1 MPKRRISDFIYECG
15 QLKKNPRTGWLSI
28 GIKDCES
35 IADHS
40 WRTAV
45 IGLLLAK
52 LEKADE
58 EKVLKLCLLHDIHEA
73 RLGDLNYLS
82 SRYVKKDRM
91 RAAKDIC
98 KGLFCAKEIES
109 IMKELFEMKT
119 KAAIIAKD
127 ADLLD
132 MIAQAREYMD
142 SGNKYA
148 KEWIPDAKRKLK
160 TKSAKKI
167 AKELAA
173 TSSNSFWM
181 RLPPL

>member
-1 MPKRRISDFIYECG
+1 MPKRTLADFIYECG

-40 WRTAV
+40 WRTSM
-45 IGLLLAK
+45 IGMLLAK

-58 EKVLKLCLLHDIHEA
+58 AKVLKLCLLHDIHEA
-73 RLGDLNYLS
+73 RIGDLNYLS
-82 SRYVKKDRM
+82 ARYVKKDGM
-91 RAAKDIC
+91 KAVKGIC
-98 KGLFCAKEIES
+98 EGVFCAKELES
-109 IMKELFEMKT
+109 LMAELFAMKT
-119 KAAIIAKD
+119 KESIIAKD

-142 SGNKYA
+142 SGNSYA

-160 TKSAKKI
+160 TKSGKKL
-167 AKELAA
+167 AGELMA

-181 RLPPL
+181 KLPPL